1 MMGNIRNKAW
11 LVLVAAVL
19 FNFLA
24 GLLYIWSIISK
35 AMMTEFNWT
44 SSQASLPYTVAL
56 VAFVIAMVL
65 FGRLQDMKGPR
76 LCATISG
83 LLMGSGLILSSLTQ
97 DPFLMIIT
105 FGIITGAGTGISA
118 IVTTPP
124 ALKWFSP
131 HKKGLISGIVLG
143 GVAVASVFYSPLA
156 NYLLNHFGISKTF
169 LIIGIGVGVIMVILA
184 QFLNNPPAS
193 YRPDS
198 AGQQLENRN
207 TLNLP
212 IKEQVRDSNWRDLL
226 KSLGFY
232 KLWLMFAFSSTTGLM
247 IFGHAANIAK
257 FQVGWEGGYLLVIFL
272 AIFNLVGR
280 LIGGIISDKI
290 GRFNVMRIIF
300 AIQAVNIL
308 LFCVYHSIAM
318 LSVGVGIAGICYGAS
333 FPVFSAT
340 IADLYGMK
348 YYGANYG
355 LMFTAWGAGGIIG
368 PMTAASILDSTS
380 SYNNAYIVASVLLLI
395 ALVIAFTFKKSSLQT
410 NS

>member
-1 MMGNIRNKAW
+1 MGNIRNKAW
-11 LVLVAAVL
+11 VVLVAATL

-35 AMMTEFNWT
+35 AMMTEFHWT
-44 SSQASLPYTVAL
+44 ASQASLPYTVAT
-56 VAFVIAMVL
+56 VTFVFSMVL
-65 FGRLQDMKGPR
+65 FGRLQDIKGPR

-83 LLMGSGLILSSLTQ
+83 SLMGSGLILSSLTQ
-97 DPFLMIIT
+97 DPLVMIIT
-105 FGIITGAGTGISA
+105 FGIITGAGIGISGV
-118 IVTTPP
+118 VTIPP
-124 ALKWFSP
+124 SVKWFSP
-131 HKKGLISGIVLG
+131 QKKGLISGVVLG
-143 GVAVASVFYSPLA
+143 AVAVSSVFFSPLT
-156 NYLLNHFGISKTF
+156 NYLLNRFGISKTF

-184 QFLNNPPAS
+184 QFLNNPPAN

-198 AGQQLENRN
+198 LRQQMENGN
-207 TLNLP
+207 TPNNP
-212 IKEQVRDSNWRDLL
+212 IKTQDIDLNWRDLL

-272 AIFNLVGR
+272 ALFNCVGR
-280 LIGGIISDKI
+280 LSGGIISDKI

-300 AIQAVNIL
+300 AVQAVNIL
-308 LFCVYHSIAM
+308 LFCVYHSVLLLI
-318 LSVGVGIAGICYGAS
+318 VGVGIAGICFGAA

-340 IADLYGMK
+340 VADLYGMK
-348 YYGANYG
+348 NYGANYG

-368 PMTAASILDSTS
+368 PMTAASIFDATS
-380 SYNNAYIVASVLLLI
+380 SYNNAYIVASVLLVI
-395 ALVIAFTFKKSSLQT
+395 ALAIAFTFKRSVLHQN

>member
-1 MMGNIRNKAW
+1 
-11 LVLVAAVL
+11 
-19 FNFLA
+19 
-24 GLLYIWSIISK
+24 
-35 AMMTEFNWT
+35 
-44 SSQASLPYTVAL
+44 
-56 VAFVIAMVL
+56 
-65 FGRLQDMKGPR
+65 MKGPR

-232 KLWLMFAFSSTTGLM
+232 KLWLMFAFSSTTG
-247 IFGHAANIAK
+247 
-257 FQVGWEGGYLLVIFL
+257 
-272 AIFNLVGR
+272 
-280 LIGGIISDKI
+280 
-290 GRFNVMRIIF
+290 
-300 AIQAVNIL
+300 
-308 LFCVYHSIAM
+308 
-318 LSVGVGIAGICYGAS
+318 
-333 FPVFSAT
+333 
-340 IADLYGMK
+340 
-348 YYGANYG
+348 
-355 LMFTAWGAGGIIG
+355 
-368 PMTAASILDSTS
+368 
-380 SYNNAYIVASVLLLI
+380 
-395 ALVIAFTFKKSSLQT
+395 
-410 NS
+410 